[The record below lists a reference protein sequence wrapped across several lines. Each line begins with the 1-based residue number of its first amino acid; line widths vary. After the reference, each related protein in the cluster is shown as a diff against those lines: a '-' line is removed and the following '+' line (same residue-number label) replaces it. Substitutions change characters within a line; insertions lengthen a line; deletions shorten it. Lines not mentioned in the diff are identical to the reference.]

1 MTPNLLLIAFFLFT
15 SGVLSGAEAAFL
27 SVREVRVQTLVKK
40 GDKRA
45 ALVAKLRSNMHR
57 LLGVL
62 LLGQVISDV
71 AASSLAT
78 VTATK
83 AFGDLGVGVA
93 TGVMTFLVLVFGQLV
108 PKSFAARQPEKWT
121 MLLVRPITVLSVVF
135 NPVLAVID
143 RLVVLIM
150 RQELLFTTHEAVSEE
165 EINTMAQMGVSAG
178 TLEKGEKELIERVF
192 LFNDITALDV
202 MTPREEVIF
211 LDGKKTVA
219 EVLPI
224 VNSTGY
230 SRYPVFENEKSNIVG
245 VIHIKDIFKKISD
258 DPDLPLNRIPIKE
271 VTEPA
276 TFVPK
281 TKPIDD
287 LLRDMQKQHVHLALV
302 VNEYGSIVG
311 LVTFEDLMEELVG
324 EITDESDVDEHTI
337 KRVDKLNIIAH
348 GEVEVKDINRFF
360 NTKITAPPHKSLG
373 WVILKELGSIP
384 NKGQQVQLGDNLLA
398 TVEEMINLRI
408 NKVRLTKTAE
418 EPPNA

>member
-45 ALVAKLRSNMHR
+45 ALVDKLRSNMHR

-93 TGVMTFLVLVFGQLV
+93 TGIMTFLVLVFGQLV
-108 PKSFAARQPEKWT
+108 PKSFAARKPERWT
-121 MLLVRPITVLSVVF
+121 MLLARPIIVLSAVF

-143 RLVVLIM
+143 RLVVLVM
-150 RQELLFTTHEAVSEE
+150 RQELRFTTHEAVSEE

-360 NTKITAPPHKSLG
+360 NTKIAAPPHKSLG

-384 NKGQQVQLGDNLLA
+384 NKDQQVQLGDNLLA